1 VFEKNTDCIPSHYN
15 FKALKTLT
23 FYFCKIYKWL
33 AKIMN
38 SGLLSALQGI
48 QRNLLV
54 SLIGKNLAGG
64 NGNGI
69 FRSQKKLHY

>member
-1 VFEKNTDCIPSHYN
+1 
-15 FKALKTLT
+15 
-23 FYFCKIYKWL
+23 
-33 AKIMN
+33 MN
-38 SGLLSALQGI
+38 SGLLSGLQGI